1 MGAQPKCR
9 TQPRILDGDVRHQM
23 GHGRGED
30 DKLLFFC
37 TFKRVVVSLQ
47 HECVSFGNWY
57 VGSSG
62 SNIRTCEYIGNTRK
76 RQRLSLSAVH
86 SQRAKKDASHVF
98 SCILQYLGRRTSN
111 NSWGR
116 AGDQCK
122 HGGRF
127 RKSAACLC
135 RGFVSTVLTHPSR
148 RCRSGRHQLC
158 GHSRTP
164 HLRMMGRP
172 LDWRGQ
178 RLPPT
183 TLVRCP
189 ESWPKCCWHARC
201 AVSA

>member
-37 TFKRVVVSLQ
+37 TFMRVVLSLQ

-86 SQRAKKDASHVF
+86 SQRAKKTHPTSSRAF
-98 SCILQYLGRRTSN
+98 FNIL
-111 NSWGR
+111 
-116 AGDQCK
+116 GDG
-122 HGGRF
+122 HPII
-127 RKSAACLC
+127 LE
-135 RGFVSTVLTHPSR
+135 VVLTSANTEDDFG
-148 RCRSGRHQLC
+148 SQ
-158 GHSRTP
+158 
-164 HLRMMGRP
+164 P
-172 LDWRGQ
+172 LVCAEDL
-178 RLPPT
+178 LP
-183 TLVRCP
+183 LG
-189 ESWPKCCWHARC
+189 
-201 AVSA
+201 